1 MYFNI
6 KDVCYE
12 IVNYKLSQLWIFLD
26 SFWDVYLSVVLFYRS
41 NHVSQIK
48 YLPTCEINKLK
59 YLSQI
64 IIKKL
69 YHLQM
74 FYTNYHKIYKT

>member
-1 MYFNI
+1 MNFPWFVLRCLP
-6 KDVCYE
+6 KC
-12 IVNYKLSQLWIFLD
+12 
-26 SFWDVYLSVVLFYRS
+26 SFFYRS

-48 YLPTCEINKLK
+48 YLPTCEINKQK